1 MTIEVHNLPAI
12 HKHIIMRARSQA
24 TMKIDV
30 ASLVELGIVKRTLFN
45 SNY

>member
-12 HKHIIMRARSQA
+12 LIMRARSQA